1 MSRINVANFRHP
13 DATADSIT
21 VTSDGDTQINRALG
35 LGGAT
40 YGTSGQVLTSGG
52 SGAVPTWTTPT
63 AGLTW
68 NTLADNVSVGTGGA
82 KTISGI
88 DSNAKKVIMT
98 FKNVSLNTDDAFYHM
113 VGSGALNGTY
123 AATGGYYGTGSASG
137 GEHRT
142 DYFKFTGNGASY
154 AFHGI
159 IEYTYHGD
167 NEWLCVSHQ
176 IYSQPYTTTA
186 VGKVDLPGTL
196 DRIALGGL
204 GASVF
209 DAGQLSVFELV

>member
-1 MSRINVANFRHP
+1 M
-13 DATADSIT
+13 
-21 VTSDGDTQINRALG
+21 ALR
-35 LGGAT
+35 LNGAT
-40 YGTSGQVLTSGG
+40 SGFVELNAPDSAASNTLTLPNGNGTSGQYLQTDGSGG
-52 SGAVPTWTTPT
+52 LSWAAPA

-82 KTISGI
+82 KTITGI

-98 FKNVSLNTDDAFYHM
+98 FKNVSLNGSDSIYHM
-113 VGSGALNGTY
+113 VGSGALNGSYQT
-123 AATGGYYGTGSASG
+123 TGAWYGTSNTSNAAVNTGYFNFFGLTGSFES
-137 GEHRT
+137 
-142 DYFKFTGNGASY
+142 
-154 AFHGI
+154 FHGI

-167 NEWLCVSHQ
+167 NEWYCVSHANYGLAY
-176 IYSQPYTTTA
+176 IGSSI
-186 VGKVDLPGTL
+186 GKADLSGTL